1 MNILSIFGATFGI
14 FAVIDLLFI
23 TYVVAPLYRAKLGDV
38 LLDRFAL
45 LPAFIFY
52 CIYIAGVVYFAVLP
66 SVKSGSLMLGFVNG
80 ALLGAF
86 AYATFTLTNMAILKN
101 WPLTIVVSDILW
113 GAFATG
119 LVTMI
124 VVYLFRVV
132 Q

>member
-23 TYVVAPLYRAKLGDV
+23 MYVVAPLYRAKLGDV

-45 LPAFIFY
+45 VPAFVFY

-66 SVKSGSLMLGFVNG
+66 SVKSGSLMLGLVNG

-124 VVYLFRVV
+124 VVYIFRTL
-132 Q
+132 